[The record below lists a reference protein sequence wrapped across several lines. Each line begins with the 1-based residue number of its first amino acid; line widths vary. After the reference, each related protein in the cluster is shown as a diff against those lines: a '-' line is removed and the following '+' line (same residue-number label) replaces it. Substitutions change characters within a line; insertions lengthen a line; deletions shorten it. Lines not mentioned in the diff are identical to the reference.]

1 MKGATFG
8 EVFAVKEF
16 RVLFGSFAL
25 MIGGDQIKM
34 LALSVLVYTQT
45 GSPGLSAAAYMA
57 GWLPYLLGGLL
68 LLSLADRIPAR
79 GLMVAGELVRA
90 VTCLLLAYAGL
101 PVWAMLTLVVATGL
115 FSPVF
120 LAARNAM
127 LPEVLPGDA
136 FVLGR
141 SVLTMVS
148 AGAQIA
154 GMAAGG
160 AFLAFAGP
168 SSALA
173 ATAAMAVVAAAVL
186 RSGLPYQPARGAAGP
201 GPVRPAGAAGPGAV
215 RQAGAAG
222 PGAVRQTLRVNRRL
236 LADGPVRGLLLAC
249 WLPCVCMAGAEA
261 MVVPYLG
268 GEGEAGVVLAAAAG
282 GMAVG

>member
-1 MKGATFG
+1 MKSATFG

-45 GSPGLSAAAYMA
+45 GSPGLSAAVYMA
-57 GWLPYLLGGLL
+57 GWLPYVLGGLF

-79 GLMVAGELVRA
+79 GLMAAGELVRA
-90 VTCLLLAYAGL
+90 VTCLLFAYAGL
-101 PVWAMLTLVVATGL
+101 PVWAMLALVVATGL

-148 AGAQIA
+148 AAAQIA

-160 AFLAFAGP
+160 AFLAFTGA

-173 ATAAMAVVAAAVL
+173 ATAATAVAAAVVL
-186 RSGLPYQPARGAAGP
+186 RWGLPYRPARGT
-201 GPVRPAGAAGPGAV
+201 
-215 RQAGAAG
+215 AG

-236 LADGPVRGLLLAC
+236 LSDGPVRGLLLAC
-249 WLPCVCMAGAEA
+249 WLPCVCP
-261 MVVPYLG
+261 VSYTHL
-268 GEGEAGVVLAAAAG
+268 
-282 GMAVG
+282 